1 MTRKKRRSVKMS
13 TEDSPRTH
21 SRHIAPMEQI
31 DKPEKMYSS
40 PLHVCEWVRQYFE
53 FIAIGLKRKMC
64 VGSDDGLTSDH
75 GGGGMV
81 QRPMG
86 RVL

>member
-1 MTRKKRRSVKMS
+1 MYGQEEETVYKDVYRGFTAHPSS
-13 TEDSPRTH
+13 T
-21 SRHIAPMEQI
+21 
-31 DKPEKMYSS
+31 
-40 PLHVCEWVRQYFE
+40 LHVCEWVR
-53 FIAIGLKRKMC
+53 R
-64 VGSDDGLTSDH
+64 VGSDDGLPSDH

>member
-1 MTRKKRRSVKMS
+1 MKWS

-21 SRHIAPMEQI
+21 RRHIAPMEQT

-40 PLHVCEWVRQYFE
+40 PLHVCEWVR
-53 FIAIGLKRKMC
+53 R
-64 VGSDDGLTSDH
+64 VGSDDGLPSDH